1 MKRIA
6 SAAALVVAWLS
17 STVTYAADPC
27 SGFDW
32 PSVTVTSAP
41 YRIAVDHSRSMAQ
54 LTEIGK
60 PISPRAAYVT
70 LGLTAVEYSLAVRS
84 GIQMRR
90 VGPDRWC
97 AYPVTVEVEY
107 GLEDPV
113 KVYIARELKRGSCR
127 YRTTMDHEMDH
138 VRIHL
143 AGVERAQRDI
153 RNVMAN
159 VIANKMP
166 VSGRTGDEAAKA
178 VRDVLVAAAR
188 KAVRPSSNEAKRRN
202 AAIDTPASYEAL
214 RRSCPK

>member
-1 MKRIA
+1 
-6 SAAALVVAWLS
+6 
-17 STVTYAADPC
+17 
-27 SGFDW
+27 
-32 PSVTVTSAP
+32 
-41 YRIAVDHSRSMAQ
+41 
-54 LTEIGK
+54 
-60 PISPRAAYVT
+60 
-70 LGLTAVEYSLAVRS
+70 
-84 GIQMRR
+84 
-90 VGPDRWC
+90 
-97 AYPVTVEVEY
+97 
-107 GLEDPV
+107 
-113 KVYIARELKRGSCR
+113 
-127 YRTTMDHEMDH
+127 MDHEMDH

-188 KAVRPSSNEAKRRN
+188 KAVRPSSDEAKRRN